1 MIPPGRSAIAAHS
14 ARRHPSGLACPSR
27 TALDARVDHRL
38 PAPVEVTAY
47 YVVSEALTNVAKHAN
62 ASRAQVTVDEHDC
75 QLRLS
80 ISDDGVGGADASGG
94 SGLVGLKDRVEV
106 GGGTLTVESRAGD
119 GTRLAVALPAHAS
132 EPAVSA

>member
-1 MIPPGRSAIAAHS
+1 M
-14 ARRHPSGLACPSR
+14 
-27 TALDARVDHRL
+27 
-38 PAPVEVTAY
+38 
-47 YVVSEALTNVAKHAN
+47 
-62 ASRAQVTVDEHDC
+62 TVDEHDG

-94 SGLVGLKDRVEV
+94 SGLVGLKDRVEA